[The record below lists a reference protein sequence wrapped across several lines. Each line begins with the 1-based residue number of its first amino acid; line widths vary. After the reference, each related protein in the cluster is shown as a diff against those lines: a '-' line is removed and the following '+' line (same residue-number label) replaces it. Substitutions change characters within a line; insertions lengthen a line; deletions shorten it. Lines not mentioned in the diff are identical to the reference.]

1 MAEDAIRL
9 RDWIQDS
16 AGLEAQSMPIAI
28 RVLWLMDR
36 ERWEAYEREHTP
48 DTLEEGV
55 ELLPP
60 PPHKGDCLQLPP
72 PPREKGPGRDAG
84 ISQQP
89 LHRLLRGVQ
98 GKTARLLPRRGPVPP
113 QPLPEWPTP
122 APRLV
127 LTSPGREVELPL
139 THSGS
144 GAPLVAS
151 SLGDACTSPPRD
163 ACTLPPRDASKTSPR
178 DAGTSPPGDAC
189 TSLPGEACPGGSLLL
204 NSRDLLRLEEPAL
217 ALPAHLLTASLL
229 AAFPLPVVQRCCS
242 VCPRCQLFR
251 GKWGYGRRTALR

>member
-48 DTLEEGV
+48 DTLEE
-55 ELLPP
+55 
-60 PPHKGDCLQLPP
+60 
-72 PPREKGPGRDAG
+72 
-84 ISQQP
+84 
-89 LHRLLRGVQ
+89 
-98 GKTARLLPRRGPVPP
+98 
-113 QPLPEWPTP
+113 
-122 APRLV
+122 
-127 LTSPGREVELPL
+127 GREVELPL